1 MPNSSLERLLGQH
14 YDLDLAIPR
23 SISNSVKST
32 PRASS
37 DSIPLQT
44 VYNNNAKEYR
54 QSLSAV
60 DASGIKLL
68 SDHST
73 SHERREL
80 IAVSILNGNYSDEI
94 GGVTKCSG
102 TISSFERDAAMLSD
116 IVHGPIRCELQRY
129 NFLEL
134 SGNAV
139 AVDKRSPRK
148 VADDKCSRRKEDECH
163 ERKEV
168 DTFFKFRN
176 RST

>member
-37 DSIPLQT
+37 DPIPLQT
-44 VYNNNAKEYR
+44 IHNNNAKEYR
-54 QSLSAV
+54 QSLSKV

-73 SHERREL
+73 SHERRER

-94 GGVTKCSG
+94 GGVTKSSG
-102 TISSFERDAAMLSD
+102 SISSFERDAAMLSD
-116 IVHGPIRCELQRY
+116 IVHGPIRCELQRH

-139 AVDKRSPRK
+139 AVDMRSPRK
-148 VADDKCSRRKEDECH
+148 VADDECNRRRGDESH

-168 DTFFKFRN
+168 VIFFKMRN
-176 RST
+176 